1 MLLLLTQHERI
12 YFLDLV
18 PPKDFVPPKDLLLLM
33 QFKPK
38 NDAITID
45 TLLINSSP

>member
-12 YFLDLV
+12 YFPDL
-18 PPKDFVPPKDLLLLM
+18 VPPKDLLLLM